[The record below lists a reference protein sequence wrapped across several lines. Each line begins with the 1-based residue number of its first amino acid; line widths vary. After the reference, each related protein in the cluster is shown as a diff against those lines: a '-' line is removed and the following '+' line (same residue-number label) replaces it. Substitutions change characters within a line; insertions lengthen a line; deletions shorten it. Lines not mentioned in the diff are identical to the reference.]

1 MKSLHGRVK
10 PFREKSSPAATIAA
24 SPTPLNP
31 PHAVPELHHT
41 RRNNALAAF
50 QTFAESRMA
59 AGHPPKGLEQA
70 FAQVLEISPAMWS
83 MTKSGSRPMS
93 DKLARQFE
101 AKLGHP
107 AGWMDEEREPQGIT
121 PAEQHT
127 MALALAAYRRTNA
140 EGKRR
145 LRALLKDFS

>member
-1 MKSLHGRVK
+1 
-10 PFREKSSPAATIAA
+10 
-24 SPTPLNP
+24 
-31 PHAVPELHHT
+31 VPELHHV
-41 RRNNALAAF
+41 RRNNAIAAF
-50 QTFAESRMA
+50 QAFAEEQMA
-59 AGHPPKGLEQA
+59 TGHPPKGLEQA

-101 AKLGHP
+101 AKLGRP
-107 AGWMDEEREPQGIT
+107 SGWMDEQREPQGLT

-127 MALALAAYRRTNA
+127 MALALAAHRRTNA

>member
-1 MKSLHGRVK
+1 MKILHSLRQSGVAHLACPV
-10 PFREKSSPAATIAA
+10 T
-24 SPTPLNP
+24 
-31 PHAVPELHHT
+31 AVPELHHT

-101 AKLGHP
+101 AQLGHP
-107 AGWMDEEREPQGIT
+107 AGWMDEELEPQGLT

-140 EGKRR
+140 DGKRR